1 MLGCNPALTGQR
13 YRNPDAALVL
23 WLHYLVF
30 SCIDNLVFTPRCAIF
45 VLLFGG
51 DARVVMCR
59 VALAYSRF
67 QPKRWVACL
76 APMAEESAADRSHH
90 CWYAYTG
97 QLTGA
102 ATLRCRCPG
111 SDCLMCLGCTGSAKR
126 PRLGAASSALPALGA
141 PWRLARKD
149 FLRNRQ
155 APTNCAGRFSR
166 KALTPSLKSLVCAHA
181 RKPCA
186 SRFRCPSRSF

>member
-67 QPKRWVACL
+67 QPISGSQPFPAN
-76 APMAEESAADRSHH
+76 DRS
-90 CWYAYTG
+90 YPRAEG
-97 QLTGA
+97 RFRSSR
-102 ATLRCRCPG
+102 LRLSYLPVIRWLAK
-111 SDCLMCLGCTGSAKR
+111 SLGTKTIGFSSVFEEVD
-126 PRLGAASSALPALGA
+126 LGHIWLHRVQNDPNFRIFGPILSPEFPPIAASIAARCIPLSAPLIH
-141 PWRLARKD
+141 RE
-149 FLRNRQ
+149 
-155 APTNCAGRFSR
+155 
-166 KALTPSLKSLVCAHA
+166 
-181 RKPCA
+181 
-186 SRFRCPSRSF
+186 

>member
-67 QPKRWVACL
+67 QPIAGLRPGYPNDCDEPNPSNGKRPCPGRSTL
-76 APMAEESAADRSHH
+76 A
-90 CWYAYTG
+90 
-97 QLTGA
+97 QLTLTA
-102 ATLRCRCPG
+102 ALVQFRANCNDSLFANIAPPVSTQ
-111 SDCLMCLGCTGSAKR
+111 TGGQK
-126 PRLGAASSALPALGA
+126 
-141 PWRLARKD
+141 
-149 FLRNRQ
+149 N
-155 APTNCAGRFSR
+155 
-166 KALTPSLKSLVCAHA
+166 
-181 RKPCA
+181 
-186 SRFRCPSRSF
+186 